1 METRNIPTRNR
12 NTPNIVPYDDIA
24 DDFADAVDDF
34 ADAAELKWL
43 LLLFW
48 LLLNAFLKLF
58 IPEFLLFL

>member
-24 DDFADAVDDF
+24 DDFADA
-34 ADAAELKWL
+34 AELNWL